1 MQEWPYRLIKAL
13 AFIHRKIDISAEDF
27 KEYYETIHAPLANSL
42 LSLEDYERNYI
53 IQTKN
58 PKFNTLG
65 SISIFKYQSTEA
77 LEIIG
82 QEMSSSKG
90 DNLRKD
96 ELNFMDVSR
105 NYHLLTETTELT
117 ARSFNKKLFT
127 RDGGFPDIFI
137 SRGDDTFIRERFM
150 QKYKYKPTPNA
161 IVLHERPTNFFDCL
175 NIFYVESLNGEK
187 LRRVLKPNQWK
198 NNILALLLGFISV
211 LIAILDFRLMLILF
225 IMYLFKSLYNSYINV
240 KNNNKKV
247 LTYMLGYT
255 ILKIIERMI
264 KIVVFIKHLPMK
276 TPKINRDLNNYTLI
290 N

>member
-42 LSLEDYERNYI
+42 LSLEGYERNYI

-117 ARSFNKKLFT
+117 ARSFNKKLFFFASNLNELNLLND
-127 RDGGFPDIFI
+127 RDELIKI
-137 SRGDDTFIRERFM
+137 SDNILIESDQSLG
-150 QKYKYKPTPNA
+150 
-161 IVLHERPTNFFDCL
+161 IVEYGIKDGVSLESLRRLEEEQPKMLF
-175 NIFYVESLNGEK
+175 VES
-187 LRRVLKPNQWK
+187 
-198 NNILALLLGFISV
+198 IS
-211 LIAILDFRLMLILF
+211 
-225 IMYLFKSLYNSYINV
+225 S
-240 KNNNKKV
+240 
-247 LTYMLGYT
+247 
-255 ILKIIERMI
+255 
-264 KIVVFIKHLPMK
+264 H
-276 TPKINRDLNNYTLI
+276 
-290 N
+290 

>member
-1 MQEWPYRLIKAL
+1 MQEWLYRLIKAL

-27 KEYYETIHAPLANSL
+27 KEYYETTHAPLANSL
-42 LSLEDYERNYI
+42 LSLEVYERNYI

-117 ARSFNKKLFT
+117 ARSFNKKLFFFASNLNELNLLND
-127 RDGGFPDIFI
+127 RDELVKI
-137 SRGDDTFIRERFM
+137 SDNIVIESKKSLGIVEYGIKDGVSLESLRGLEEEQPKMLF
-150 QKYKYKPTPNA
+150 
-161 IVLHERPTNFFDCL
+161 
-175 NIFYVESLNGEK
+175 VES
-187 LRRVLKPNQWK
+187 
-198 NNILALLLGFISV
+198 IS
-211 LIAILDFRLMLILF
+211 
-225 IMYLFKSLYNSYINV
+225 S
-240 KNNNKKV
+240 
-247 LTYMLGYT
+247 
-255 ILKIIERMI
+255 
-264 KIVVFIKHLPMK
+264 H
-276 TPKINRDLNNYTLI
+276 
-290 N
+290 

>member
-42 LSLEDYERNYI
+42 LSLEGYERNYI

-117 ARSFNKKLFT
+117 ARSFNKKLFFFASNLNELNLLND
-127 RDGGFPDIFI
+127 RDELIKI
-137 SRGDDTFIRERFM
+137 SDNILIESDQSLG
-150 QKYKYKPTPNA
+150 
-161 IVLHERPTNFFDCL
+161 IVEYGIKDGVSLWSLRRLEEEQPKMLF
-175 NIFYVESLNGEK
+175 VES
-187 LRRVLKPNQWK
+187 
-198 NNILALLLGFISV
+198 IS
-211 LIAILDFRLMLILF
+211 
-225 IMYLFKSLYNSYINV
+225 S
-240 KNNNKKV
+240 
-247 LTYMLGYT
+247 
-255 ILKIIERMI
+255 
-264 KIVVFIKHLPMK
+264 H
-276 TPKINRDLNNYTLI
+276 
-290 N
+290 